1 MASSSERRRASSHLS
16 IYRIRSSF
24 RVLTYPATIN
34 RQCPSRLRP
43 MHQRPSRNQH
53 PNRPQRREI
62 SKGNPPYQS
71 RLSQQCKRISSA
83 MTQASVKSNRHP
95 RSICTGKS
103 SSKPASNP
111 TKYLQPS
118 VAEHPNAKV
127 LAVISLKSPFR
138 KKMANSQAGQ
148 LDLSQTIIHPRH
160 SSKPSP
166 KQPVRRTNESVKS
179 ATLLKQDLL
188 VPRSAV
194 ANKPMNRRSLNRTSR
209 ITSQRLSIGRLGH
222 RIRQIN
228 ALS

>member
-1 MASSSERRRASSHLS
+1 MDSSKERRRASSRLS
-16 IYRIRSSF
+16 IYRIRSSY
-24 RVLTYPATIN
+24 RELTYPATIN
-34 RQCPSRLRP
+34 RRCPSRLRP
-43 MHQRPSRNQH
+43 MHQRPSRNLH
-53 PNRPQRREI
+53 PNRHLRRET
-62 SKGNPPYQS
+62 SKGNPRYQS
-71 RLSQQCKRISSA
+71 KLSQQCKRISSA
-83 MTQASVKSNRHP
+83 MTQARGKSNRHP

-103 SSKPASNP
+103 NSRPASNP
-111 TKYLQPS
+111 TKSLQPS

-138 KKMANSQAGQ
+138 KKMANSLAGQ

-166 KQPVRRTNESVKS
+166 KQPLLRTSESVRS
-179 ATLLKQDLL
+179 ATLPKQDLL

-194 ANKPMNRRSLNRTSR
+194 ANKPMNKRSLNRTSR

-222 RIRQIN
+222 RIRQIS